1 MECFEISLETK
12 LLFGPGKF
20 TKLGEVASTLGRK
33 AMLVTGRKNMKALGF
48 VDKAVALL
56 EKSMVDCVVFDRA
69 EPNPR
74 TSTVDEGA
82 HVARKESVDLVIALG
97 GGSAIDMAKGVA
109 LCARTGKPVFD
120 YVLGGSD
127 FKRTPHDC
135 ALPIIAVPTIA
146 AAGSEFGDGAVLTQ
160 WETHEKVVLAGK
172 HLFPR
177 ALICDPELTLTVPRD
192 ISGDGGIDIVAHAM
206 DNYISNS
213 ASTPLQDSFSE
224 SVMRTVIEHLPRV
237 LKDGKDL
244 EARTQM
250 LWASTLANSW
260 VISAGKNGAGPMH
273 FIEHCLSGHY
283 DISHG
288 RGLAIIMPVLWRFN
302 CETNPEKYV
311 KIARSVFGISSTNLS
326 DRVVGMLAVDSL
338 EEWMKE
344 NGLFFRLRDVG
355 VDNSKFKKIALDC
368 LRIYESFGGSNGSLR
383 NARRLGTEEI
393 IEVLTRAL

>member
-1 MECFEISLETK
+1 MECFELSLETK
-12 LLFGPGKF
+12 ILFGPGKI
-20 TKLGEVASTLGRK
+20 TMLGKTASELGRK
-33 AMLVTGRKNMKALGF
+33 AILVTGRKNIRALGL
-48 VDKAVALL
+48 VDKALHFL
-56 EKSMVDCVVFDRA
+56 EESAVDCVVFDKA
-69 EPNPR
+69 EQNPR

-82 HVARKESVDLVIALG
+82 ALARKEKVDLVIALG
-97 GGSAIDMAKGVA
+97 GGSAIDMAKGIA

-127 FKRTPHDC
+127 FKKTPHDC

-146 AAGSEFGDGAVLTQ
+146 AAGSEFGDGAVLTR
-160 WETHEKVVLAGK
+160 WETNEKVVLAGK

-192 ISGDGGIDIVAHAM
+192 ISGDGGIDIIAHAM

-213 ASTPLQDSFSE
+213 ATTPLQDSFSE
-224 SVMRTVIEHLPRV
+224 SVMKTVIQYLPRV
-237 LKDGKDL
+237 LRDGRDL

-288 RGLAIIMPVLWRFN
+288 RGLAIIMPVLWRYN
-302 CETNPEKYV
+302 CETNHEKYV
-311 KIARSVFGISSTNLS
+311 KIARSVFGISGTGLNDHEL
-326 DRVVGMLAVDSL
+326 GMLAVDAL
-338 EEWMKE
+338 EEWMRE
-344 NGLFFRLRDVG
+344 NGLSYRLRDVG
-355 VDNSKFKKIALDC
+355 IDNSKFKKIASDC
-368 LRIYESFGGSNGSLR
+368 IRIYESFGGGDGSLR
-383 NARRLGTEEI
+383 NARRLGAEEI
-393 IEVLTRAL
+393 MEVLIRAL